1 MKQLSEEKRLRLNEL
16 EKLTYEVEIGNTHKV
31 RKMKGYLL
39 NSAFLLGELSDSRR
53 MMLVR
58 QAENERKPVRVEN
71 KAFEDVL
78 MSILVG
84 YIQSK
89 RCHLPFNEE
98 FACWRLSLKEWP
110 KEYIDGFIP
119 KDYRM
124 KREFLDEIARMVSI
138 HVTANF
144 LTKPHEPQEP
154 KGPDQPGNPN
164 EPEYRP
170 AA

>member
-1 MKQLSEEKRLRLNEL
+1 MEL
-16 EKLTYEVEIGNTHKV
+16 EKLTYEVEIGNTRKV
-31 RKMKGYLL
+31 RKMKGNLL

-71 KAFEDVL
+71 RAFENVL
-78 MSILVG
+78 KSILVG
-84 YIQSK
+84 YIHCK
-89 RCHLPFNEE
+89 RCGLPFNEE
-98 FACWRLSLKEWP
+98 FACRRLSLKSWP

-119 KDYRM
+119 NDFRVQQSYL
-124 KREFLDEIARMVSI
+124 EQIARMVSV

-144 LTKPHEPQEP
+144 LTQSHPV
-154 KGPDQPGNPN
+154 
-164 EPEYRP
+164 

>member
-1 MKQLSEEKRLRLNEL
+1 MKQLSEEKRFRLNEL

-71 KAFEDVL
+71 KAFENVL

-84 YIQSK
+84 YIHSK
-89 RCHLPFNEE
+89 RCCLPFNEA
-98 FACWRLSLKEWP
+98 FACRRLSLKSWP

-119 KDYRM
+119 KDFRVQQSYL
-124 KREFLDEIARMVSI
+124 EEIARMVSV

-144 LTKPHEPQEP
+144 LTLPHAV
-154 KGPDQPGNPN
+154 
-164 EPEYRP
+164 

>member
-31 RKMKGYLL
+31 RKMKGNLL
-39 NSAFLLGELSDSRR
+39 NSAFLFGELSDSRR
-53 MMLVR
+53 MMIVR
-58 QAENERKPVRVEN
+58 QVENERKPVRVEN

-84 YIQSK
+84 YIHSK
-89 RCHLPFNEE
+89 RCCLPFNEE
-98 FACWRLSLKEWP
+98 FACRRLSLKSWP

-119 KDYRM
+119 KDFRVQQSYL
-124 KREFLDEIARMVSI
+124 EEIARMVSV

-144 LTKPHEPQEP
+144 LTLPHAV
-154 KGPDQPGNPN
+154 
-164 EPEYRP
+164 

>member
-1 MKQLSEEKRLRLNEL
+1 MKQLCEQKRLRLMEL
-16 EKLTYEVEIGNTHKV
+16 EKLTYEVEIGNTRKV
-31 RKMKGYLL
+31 RKMKGNLL

-71 KAFEDVL
+71 KAFENVL
-78 MSILVG
+78 KSILVG
-84 YIQSK
+84 YIHCK
-89 RCHLPFNEE
+89 RCGLPFNEE
-98 FACWRLSLKEWP
+98 FACRRLSLKSWP

-119 KDYRM
+119 NDFRVQQSYL
-124 KREFLDEIARMVSI
+124 EQIA

-144 LTKPHEPQEP
+144 LTQPHPV
-154 KGPDQPGNPN
+154 
-164 EPEYRP
+164 

>member
-31 RKMKGYLL
+31 RKMKGNLL

-53 MMLVR
+53 MMIVR
-58 QAENERKPVRVEN
+58 QVENERKPVRVEN

-84 YIQSK
+84 YIHSK
-89 RCHLPFNEE
+89 RCCLPFNEE
-98 FACWRLSLKEWP
+98 FACRRLSLKSWP
-110 KEYIDGFIP
+110 KEYINGFIP
-119 KDYRM
+119 KDFRVQQSYL
-124 KREFLDEIARMVSI
+124 EEIARMVSV

-144 LTKPHEPQEP
+144 LTLPHAV
-154 KGPDQPGNPN
+154 
-164 EPEYRP
+164 

>member
-31 RKMKGYLL
+31 RKMKGSLL

-53 MMLVR
+53 MMIVR
-58 QAENERKPVRVEN
+58 QVENERKPVRVEN

-84 YIQSK
+84 YIHSK
-89 RCHLPFNEE
+89 RCCLPFNEE
-98 FACWRLSLKEWP
+98 FACRRLSLKSWP

-119 KDYRM
+119 KDFRVQQSYL
-124 KREFLDEIARMVSI
+124 EEIARMVSV

-144 LTKPHEPQEP
+144 LTLPHAV
-154 KGPDQPGNPN
+154 
-164 EPEYRP
+164 

>member
-31 RKMKGYLL
+31 RKMKGNLL
-39 NSAFLLGELSDSRR
+39 NSAFLLGELGDSRR
-53 MMLVR
+53 MMIVR
-58 QAENERKPVRVEN
+58 QVENERKPVRVEN

-84 YIQSK
+84 YIHSK
-89 RCHLPFNEE
+89 RCCLPFNEE
-98 FACWRLSLKEWP
+98 FACRRLSLKSWP

-119 KDYRM
+119 KDFRVQQSYL
-124 KREFLDEIARMVSI
+124 EEIARMVSV
-138 HVTANF
+138 HVTA
-144 LTKPHEPQEP
+144 PHAV
-154 KGPDQPGNPN
+154 
-164 EPEYRP
+164 

>member
-1 MKQLSEEKRLRLNEL
+1 MKQLSEEKKLRLNEL

-31 RKMKGYLL
+31 RKMKGNLL
-39 NSAFLLGELSDSRR
+39 NSAFLLGELSDNRR
-53 MMLVR
+53 MMIVR
-58 QAENERKPVRVEN
+58 QVENERKPVRVEN

-84 YIQSK
+84 YIHSK
-89 RCHLPFNEE
+89 RCCLPFNEE
-98 FACWRLSLKEWP
+98 FACRRLSLKSWP

-119 KDYRM
+119 KDFRVQQSYL
-124 KREFLDEIARMVSI
+124 EEIARMVSV

-144 LTKPHEPQEP
+144 LTLPHAV
-154 KGPDQPGNPN
+154 
-164 EPEYRP
+164 

>member
-31 RKMKGYLL
+31 RKMKGNLL

-53 MMLVR
+53 MMIVR
-58 QAENERKPVRVEN
+58 QVENERKPVRVEN
-71 KAFEDVL
+71 KAFENVL

-84 YIQSK
+84 YIHSK
-89 RCHLPFNEE
+89 RCCLPFNEE
-98 FACWRLSLKEWP
+98 FACRRLSLKSWP

-119 KDYRM
+119 KDFRVQQSYL
-124 KREFLDEIARMVSI
+124 EEIARMVSV

-144 LTKPHEPQEP
+144 LTLPHAV
-154 KGPDQPGNPN
+154 
-164 EPEYRP
+164 

>member
-31 RKMKGYLL
+31 RKMKGNLL

-53 MMLVR
+53 MMIVR
-58 QAENERKPVRVEN
+58 QVENERKPVRVEN

-84 YIQSK
+84 YIHSK
-89 RCHLPFNEE
+89 RCCLPFNEE
-98 FACWRLSLKEWP
+98 FACSRLSLKSWP

-119 KDYRM
+119 KDFRVQQSYL
-124 KREFLDEIARMVSI
+124 EEIARMVSV

-144 LTKPHEPQEP
+144 LTLPHAV
-154 KGPDQPGNPN
+154 
-164 EPEYRP
+164 

>member
-31 RKMKGYLL
+31 RKMKGNLL

-53 MMLVR
+53 MMIVR
-58 QAENERKPVRVEN
+58 QVESERKPVRVAN

-84 YIQSK
+84 YIHSK
-89 RCHLPFNEE
+89 RCCLPFNEE
-98 FACWRLSLKEWP
+98 FACRRLSLKSWP

-119 KDYRM
+119 KDFRVQQSYL
-124 KREFLDEIARMVSI
+124 EEIARMVSV

-144 LTKPHEPQEP
+144 LTLPHAV
-154 KGPDQPGNPN
+154 
-164 EPEYRP
+164 

>member
-31 RKMKGYLL
+31 RKMKGNLL

-53 MMLVR
+53 MMIVR
-58 QAENERKPVRVEN
+58 QVENERKPVRVEN

-84 YIQSK
+84 YIHSK
-89 RCHLPFNEE
+89 RCCLPFNEE
-98 FACWRLSLKEWP
+98 FACRRLSLKSWP

-119 KDYRM
+119 KDFRVQQSYL
-124 KREFLDEIARMVSI
+124 EEIARMVSV

-144 LTKPHEPQEP
+144 LTLPHAV
-154 KGPDQPGNPN
+154 
-164 EPEYRP
+164 

>member
-31 RKMKGYLL
+31 RKMKGNLL

-53 MMLVR
+53 MMIVR
-58 QAENERKPVRVEN
+58 QVESERKPVRVEN

-84 YIQSK
+84 YIHSK
-89 RCHLPFNEE
+89 RCCLPFNEE
-98 FACWRLSLKEWP
+98 FACRRLSLKSWP

-119 KDYRM
+119 KDFRVQQSYL
-124 KREFLDEIARMVSI
+124 EEIARMVSV

-144 LTKPHEPQEP
+144 LTLPHAV
-154 KGPDQPGNPN
+154 
-164 EPEYRP
+164 

>member
-16 EKLTYEVEIGNTHKV
+16 EKLTYEVEIGNTHKI
-31 RKMKGYLL
+31 RKMKGTLL

-53 MMLVR
+53 MMIVR
-58 QAENERKPVRVEN
+58 QVENERRPVRVEN

-78 MSILVG
+78 KNILIG
-84 YIQSK
+84 YIQAK
-89 RCHLPFNEE
+89 RCSLPFNEE
-98 FACWRLSLKEWP
+98 FACRRLSLKSWP

-119 KDYRM
+119 ADFHVQQSY
-124 KREFLDEIARMVSI
+124 LDEIARMVSV

-144 LTKPHEPQEP
+144 LTQPHPI
-154 KGPDQPGNPN
+154 
-164 EPEYRP
+164 

>member
-31 RKMKGYLL
+31 RKMKGNLL

-71 KAFEDVL
+71 KALEDVL

-84 YIQSK
+84 
-89 RCHLPFNEE
+89 
-98 FACWRLSLKEWP
+98 
-110 KEYIDGFIP
+110 
-119 KDYRM
+119 
-124 KREFLDEIARMVSI
+124 
-138 HVTANF
+138 
-144 LTKPHEPQEP
+144 
-154 KGPDQPGNPN
+154 
-164 EPEYRP
+164 
-170 AA
+170 

>member
-31 RKMKGYLL
+31 RKMKGNLL

-53 MMLVR
+53 MMIVR
-58 QAENERKPVRVEN
+58 QVENERKPVRVEN

-84 YIQSK
+84 YIHSK
-89 RCHLPFNEE
+89 RCCLPFNEE
-98 FACWRLSLKEWP
+98 FACRRLSLKSWP
-110 KEYIDGFIP
+110 KEYIDVFIP
-119 KDYRM
+119 KDFRVQQSYL
-124 KREFLDEIARMVSI
+124 EEIARMVSV

-144 LTKPHEPQEP
+144 LTLPHAV
-154 KGPDQPGNPN
+154 
-164 EPEYRP
+164 

>member
-16 EKLTYEVEIGNTHKV
+16 ERLTYEVEIGNTHKV
-31 RKMKGYLL
+31 RKMKGSLL

-58 QAENERKPVRVEN
+58 QVENERRPVRVEN

-78 MSILVG
+78 KNILIA

-89 RCHLPFNEE
+89 RCCLPFNEA
-98 FACWRLSLKEWP
+98 FACWRLSLKSWP
-110 KEYIDGFIP
+110 KAYIDGFIP
-119 KDYRM
+119 SDFRVQRTY
-124 KREFLDEIARMVSI
+124 LDEIARMVSV
-138 HVTANF
+138 HVTANY
-144 LTKPHEPQEP
+144 LTQPHAE
-154 KGPDQPGNPN
+154 
-164 EPEYRP
+164 

>member
-31 RKMKGYLL
+31 RKMKGNLL

-53 MMLVR
+53 MMIVR
-58 QAENERKPVRVEN
+58 QVENERKPVRVEN

-84 YIQSK
+84 YIHSK
-89 RCHLPFNEE
+89 RCCLPFNEE
-98 FACWRLSLKEWP
+98 FACRRLSLKSWP

-119 KDYRM
+119 KTYRV
-124 KREFLDEIARMVSI
+124 KREYLDEIARMVSV

-144 LTKPHEPQEP
+144 LTKPHKE
-154 KGPDQPGNPN
+154 
-164 EPEYRP
+164 

>member
-16 EKLTYEVEIGNTHKV
+16 EKLTYEVEIGNTHKI
-31 RKMKGYLL
+31 RKMKGTLL

-53 MMLVR
+53 MMIVR
-58 QAENERKPVRVEN
+58 QVENERKPVRVEN

-84 YIQSK
+84 YIHSK
-89 RCHLPFNEE
+89 RCCLPFNEE
-98 FACWRLSLKEWP
+98 FACRRLSLKSWP

-119 KDYRM
+119 KDFRVQQSYL
-124 KREFLDEIARMVSI
+124 EEIARMVSV

-144 LTKPHEPQEP
+144 LTLPHAV
-154 KGPDQPGNPN
+154 
-164 EPEYRP
+164 

>member
-31 RKMKGYLL
+31 RKMRGNLL

-53 MMLVR
+53 MMIVR
-58 QAENERKPVRVEN
+58 QVENERKPVRVEN

-84 YIQSK
+84 YIHSK
-89 RCHLPFNEE
+89 RCCLPFNEE
-98 FACWRLSLKEWP
+98 FACTRLSLKSWP

-119 KDYRM
+119 KDFRVQQSYL
-124 KREFLDEIARMVSI
+124 EEIARMVSV

-144 LTKPHEPQEP
+144 LTLPHAV
-154 KGPDQPGNPN
+154 
-164 EPEYRP
+164 

>member
-1 MKQLSEEKRLRLNEL
+1 MKQLSDEKRLRLNEL

-31 RKMKGYLL
+31 RKMKGNLL

-53 MMLVR
+53 MMIVR
-58 QAENERKPVRVEN
+58 QVENERKPVRVEN

-84 YIQSK
+84 YIHSK
-89 RCHLPFNEE
+89 RCCLPFNEE
-98 FACWRLSLKEWP
+98 FACRRLSLKSWP

-119 KDYRM
+119 KDFRVQQSYL
-124 KREFLDEIARMVSI
+124 EEIARMVSV

-144 LTKPHEPQEP
+144 LTLPHAV
-154 KGPDQPGNPN
+154 
-164 EPEYRP
+164 

>member
-31 RKMKGYLL
+31 RKMKGNLL

-53 MMLVR
+53 MMIVR
-58 QAENERKPVRVEN
+58 QVENERKPVRVEN

-84 YIQSK
+84 YIHSK
-89 RCHLPFNEE
+89 RCCMPFNEE
-98 FACWRLSLKEWP
+98 FASRRLSLKSWP

-119 KDYRM
+119 KDFRVQQSYL
-124 KREFLDEIARMVSI
+124 EEIARMVSV

-144 LTKPHEPQEP
+144 LTLPHAV
-154 KGPDQPGNPN
+154 
-164 EPEYRP
+164 